1 MLRLKAAE
9 LGGRQEEPARTERI
23 MARSRR
29 EATGAAPKPART
41 ERKTTG
47 AERKEVSAESKEAGA
62 ELKEAGASRKAEGSV
77 LYSAE
82 LQTLFPSP

>member
-1 MLRLKAAE
+1 
-9 LGGRQEEPARTERI
+9 

-62 ELKEAGASRKAEGSV
+62 SRKAEGSV